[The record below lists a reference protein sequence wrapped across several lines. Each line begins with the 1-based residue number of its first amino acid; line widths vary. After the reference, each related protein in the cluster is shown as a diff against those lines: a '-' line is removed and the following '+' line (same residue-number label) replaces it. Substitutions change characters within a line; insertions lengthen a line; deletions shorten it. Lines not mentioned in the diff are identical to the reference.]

1 MIEGKFAGMCGKG
14 DLRVCC
20 ALVPSEEEEEFETA
34 HFELVRMIVQ
44 FIGGMNYETVL
55 EVLSLQLI
63 LVNKL

>member
-44 FIGGMNYETVL
+44 FIDGMNY
-55 EVLSLQLI
+55 
-63 LVNKL
+63 